1 MAITRFP
8 AAYTRDTISIVL
20 SEKNTT
26 SQALLYYVKIAILLE
41 ETSYLSF
48 DCNGHF
54 TKFYNEVKKLFCCIF
69 SNCGRSK
76 FNVEGPPHSMAHGEP
91 WMTTTG
97 DQKNSHEHS
106 PQVS

>member
-48 DCNGHF
+48 ADLTVTAILQNF
-54 TKFYNEVKKLFCCIF
+54 TMK
-69 SNCGRSK
+69 
-76 FNVEGPPHSMAHGEP
+76 
-91 WMTTTG
+91 
-97 DQKNSHEHS
+97 
-106 PQVS
+106 